1 MNTIHEIIN
10 SFPSFEMLKKSM
22 ETMESLHA
30 RIPVKGVNLQKWE

>member
-10 SFPSFEMLKKSM
+10 SSPSFEMLKKSM
-22 ETMESLHA
+22 EKDGKHA